1 MAMSELFCNFAPE
14 KVSLRKRFLATPLM
28 GLERITKNVAAESS
42 DLDVA
47 AGIPDR
53 KGFVARVSPRHEKSV
68 SARLG
73 EMGLESYVALQQEL
87 HVWANGRR
95 KMVDRVVIPS
105 VVFVNCTE
113 TERREI
119 VVLPSIV
126 RFMMDRSSIERRLA
140 VIPGVQIERLR
151 FMLGQ
156 SDTHVEFAPTEFRIN
171 DTVRVIRG
179 SLRGLEG
186 EIRAKSDG
194 THTLIVSLSLL
205 GGATVHIDPK
215 DVEKLDKKWRIR

>member
-1 MAMSELFCNFAPE
+1 MSELFCNFAPE

-53 KGFVARVSPRHEKSV
+53 KWFVAIVSPRHEKSV
-68 SARLG
+68 SAKLG

-113 TERREI
+113 SERREI

-126 RFMMDRSSIERRLA
+126 RFMMDRSSSERRLA

-156 SDTHVEFAPTEFRIN
+156 SDTPVEFAPTEFRIN

-186 EIRAKSDG
+186 EIRANSDG

-215 DVEKLDKKWRIR
+215 DVERVG